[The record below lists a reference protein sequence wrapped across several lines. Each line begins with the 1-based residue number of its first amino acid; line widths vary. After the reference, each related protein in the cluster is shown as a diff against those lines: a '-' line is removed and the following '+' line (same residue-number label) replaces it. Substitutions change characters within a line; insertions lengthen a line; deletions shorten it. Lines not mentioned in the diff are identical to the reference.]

1 MPHINI
7 SLIPIMAKIAIFVI
21 LANFDPIFR
30 GEALEIETK
39 PEDMLNRIV
48 LAS

>member
-21 LANFDPIFR
+21 LAIFGIR
-30 GEALEIETK
+30 FADEGLEVPRK
-39 PEDMLNRIV
+39 PEDMLKRIV

>member
-7 SLIPIMAKIAIFVI
+7 SLIAILAKIAIFVI
-21 LANFDPIFR
+21 LAYFEHIVRD
-30 GEALEIETK
+30 EELQVAKK
-39 PEDMLNRIV
+39 PEDMLKIVV

>member
-7 SLIPIMAKIAIFVI
+7 SLITILAKIAIFVI
-21 LANFDPIFR
+21 LATFDPIFR
-30 GEALEIETK
+30 GVELEVAKK
-39 PEDMLNRIV
+39 PEDMLKIIV